1 MSSVKLKINDLIY
14 TGWQSVMVV
23 RSIETMA
30 GRFSLNL
37 TDNSPFVVPKSS
49 AVELFLNDEKIISGY
64 SDSINY
70 EISANE
76 YSLSIDGRD
85 KTGDLMDCSTLIPS
99 QELINVSL
107 KEVIDAVIEPFGITA
122 IYNQNPADKF
132 KKFSLQQESGYE
144 AIERATRL
152 RGVLASSNQDGQII
166 IQEYGAIRAND
177 SIVMG
182 LNVLSAS
189 SRFNDINRFSE
200 YLVYGQQSGDDNLS
214 LNEIMRPQGFARDF
228 GISRYRPKIVI
239 AEGSINTAMAQKRA
253 EWEAS
258 IRAARSVDVEV
269 TLQGWTQSS
278 GNLWREN
285 MIVKTILPDHGI
297 NSDMLIK
304 EISYSLDSN
313 SGEKTR
319 IILVRPD
326 AYKLQPNIE
335 NESLS

>member
-1 MSSVKLKINDLIY
+1 MSNVKLKINDLIY

-37 TDNSPFVVPKSS
+37 TDNAPFVVPKSS

-70 EISANE
+70 EISSNE

-99 QELINVSL
+99 QELINVTL
-107 KEVIDAVIEPFGITA
+107 KEIIDSVIEPFGITA

-132 KKFSLQQESGYE
+132 KKFSLQQESAYE

-166 IQEYGAIRAND
+166 IQEYGAQRAND

-200 YLVYGQQSGDDNLS
+200 YLVYGQQSGDDDLS
-214 LNEIMRPQGFARDF
+214 LNEIMRPQGFSKDF

-253 EWEAS
+253 EWEAA
-258 IRAARSVDVEV
+258 IRAARAVDIEV

-304 EISYSLDSN
+304 EISYSLDLN

>member
-1 MSSVKLKINDLIY
+1 MSNVKLKINDLIY

-37 TDNSPFVVPKSS
+37 TDNAPFVVPKSS

-70 EISANE
+70 EISSNE

-99 QELINVSL
+99 QELINVTL
-107 KEVIDAVIEPFGITA
+107 KEIIDSVIEPFGITA

-132 KKFSLQQESGYE
+132 KKFSLQQESAYE

-166 IQEYGAIRAND
+166 IQEYGAQRAND

-189 SRFNDINRFSE
+189 SRFNDIN
-200 YLVYGQQSGDDNLS
+200 
-214 LNEIMRPQGFARDF
+214 
-228 GISRYRPKIVI
+228 
-239 AEGSINTAMAQKRA
+239 
-253 EWEAS
+253 
-258 IRAARSVDVEV
+258 
-269 TLQGWTQSS
+269 
-278 GNLWREN
+278 
-285 MIVKTILPDHGI
+285 
-297 NSDMLIK
+297 
-304 EISYSLDSN
+304 
-313 SGEKTR
+313 
-319 IILVRPD
+319 
-326 AYKLQPNIE
+326 
-335 NESLS
+335 